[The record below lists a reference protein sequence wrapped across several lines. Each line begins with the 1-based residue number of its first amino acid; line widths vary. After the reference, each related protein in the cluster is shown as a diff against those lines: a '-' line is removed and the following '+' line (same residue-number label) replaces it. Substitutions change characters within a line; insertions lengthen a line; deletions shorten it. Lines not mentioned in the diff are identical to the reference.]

1 LSSSSSSS
9 SSSGS
14 CRRRTSGATD
24 RSEGS
29 ESRHSGCVLLMSNVR
44 PVRLGKRRHSQ
55 CPGGRNY
62 SSNRSAFHHRTA
74 AKGSKV
80 SKMGRIDFRHQG

>member
-29 ESRHSGCVLLMSNVR
+29 ESRHSGCIVVMDRGYASYRVQ
-44 PVRLGKRRHSQ
+44 P
-55 CPGGRNY
+55 
-62 SSNRSAFHHRTA
+62 
-74 AKGSKV
+74 
-80 SKMGRIDFRHQG
+80 